1 MKQAEQLKLSGQ
13 LPSPRGV
20 ALAILEL
27 SRRENATLGEIA
39 RVVQTDPALSG
50 RLIKLANAVTHVA
63 RPVVSVQEAVARQ
76 GMLTVRQLA
85 LGFSLL
91 DQYRNG
97 ACKGFDYQA
106 YWSHSLLMALTM
118 QALGQRVHI
127 AAADELFVCGLLAQV
142 GRLALAT
149 VYPGPYAAVLAA
161 HRADPGQPLT
171 AYERTQLET
180 DHCELGHVM
189 LSDWGLPRVFADPLA
204 HYEEADHPGYPQD
217 SRTHSLFLMLRL
229 AHRLADLG
237 LAEPDERA
245 GRVGEWM
252 TLAADLD
259 FSDETAGPF
268 IDTVV
273 AAWREWGKLL
283 QVPVTALP
291 SVAEMQPTAPAAAP
305 TTKAPLRIIVAD
317 GNAFTRRKTMA
328 MLVED
333 SGHVVYPA
341 DNGNTA
347 LALAMEVFPHVIV
360 STFELPG
367 LDGIELCLALRATD
381 EGRRIHIIL
390 MDEGQSEEQL
400 ARAYEAGADGYAPLA
415 ISPKG
420 MHTRLCAA
428 QRLVQLQDAWE
439 KDRAQLRQIA
449 AELAVVNRRLA
460 NAALTDLLTGLLN
473 RRAAM
478 DLLQQTWSAASRS
491 GRPFAVLMLDVDHF
505 KEIND
510 SYGHAAGDLVL
521 REVSTMLRNAARR
534 EDSVCRIG
542 GEEFLVIC
550 PNTDRQLARVVAE
563 RLRDALASRPIA
575 IGKTLRTIT
584 ISIGVAE
591 READMPQSDALIG
604 TADRAL
610 YQAKSAGRNRICM
623 GQYACPVAPAQ
634 DSRTPS

>member
-1 MKQAEQLKLSGQ
+1 M
-13 LPSPRGV
+13 
-20 ALAILEL
+20 
-27 SRRENATLGEIA
+27 
-39 RVVQTDPALSG
+39 
-50 RLIKLANAVTHVA
+50 
-63 RPVVSVQEAVARQ
+63 
-76 GMLTVRQLA
+76 
-85 LGFSLL
+85 
-91 DQYRNG
+91 
-97 ACKGFDYQA
+97 
-106 YWSHSLLMALTM
+106 
-118 QALGQRVHI
+118 
-127 AAADELFVCGLLAQV
+127 
-142 GRLALAT
+142 
-149 VYPGPYAAVLAA
+149 
-161 HRADPGQPLT
+161 
-171 AYERTQLET
+171 
-180 DHCELGHVM
+180 
-189 LSDWGLPRVFADPLA
+189 
-204 HYEEADHPGYPQD
+204 
-217 SRTHSLFLMLRL
+217 
-229 AHRLADLG
+229 
-237 LAEPDERA
+237 
-245 GRVGEWM
+245 
-252 TLAADLD
+252 
-259 FSDETAGPF
+259 
-268 IDTVV
+268 
-273 AAWREWGKLL
+273 
-283 QVPVTALP
+283 
-291 SVAEMQPTAPAAAP
+291 
-305 TTKAPLRIIVAD
+305 
-317 GNAFTRRKTMA
+317 
-328 MLVED
+328 
-333 SGHVVYPA
+333 
-341 DNGNTA
+341 
-347 LALAMEVFPHVIV
+347 
-360 STFELPG
+360 
-367 LDGIELCLALRATD
+367 RATD

-460 NAALTDLLTGLLN
+460 NAALTDLLTGLPN

-623 GQYACPVAPAQ
+623 GQYACPVAPTQ